1 MRNALLPLVLGAALI
16 AFALGAE
23 AAVGSGMGYV
33 VLSCSPL
40 LLLAAVGAL
49 AISWARSRGDYLRS
63 ALAKFEES
71 TGREPVEAWRGAS
84 AAAAGVFSALSLL
97 MVQSAVEIPLFA
109 GLAALVLSLAAG
121 AIFRRRAVAAPPPA
135 VPPLALPAMVPVV
148 TRAP

>member
-71 TGREPVEAWRGAS
+71 TGREPVEAWRGA
-84 AAAAGVFSALSLL
+84 
-97 MVQSAVEIPLFA
+97 
-109 GLAALVLSLAAG
+109 
-121 AIFRRRAVAAPPPA
+121 AAPAPGGLPGA
-135 VPPLALPAMVPVV
+135 LALLPASAEGEP
-148 TRAP
+148 